1 MALTPA
7 GPGAGA
13 DLARRRPRRPVGWL
27 VALILA
33 AGAAF
38 VVLRL
43 VTPGDGTQVPPRTW
57 AWTGDGVLVQAAPD
71 STLRNRDL
79 VTAVDGVALGGADGT
94 WWAPAHRPGD
104 RLVYQV
110 VRGGQTREVPVTL
123 RRAELVD
130 RLRQAW
136 GTILF
141 VVALFVVV
149 AYLYARRPG
158 PATGGL
164 LVLGSGLLSSDLA
177 IELGVSAADARG
189 DPVLWLYVVNTQ
201 VVYVMGWAG
210 LVAFVV
216 LFPRPWPPLTRHR
229 WLLSV
234 VCVTPVALVAGLALA
249 ALGGV
254 GLTQWVGRVI
264 AGETFVSVAA
274 RGMGIVV
281 AMVRYLT
288 ATDPIGRQQ
297 LKWLAG
303 GAVVSG
309 TLALMVWFLPQLLFG
324 EGLLPAEWLGFSG
337 LPLVAGLT
345 VAVLRY
351 PLFDVDRIISRT
363 LAYALL
369 TLLLGGGYAAVVL
382 GLGQLLGHDSSLVVA
397 AATLAAAALFQP
409 ARRRIQALVDR
420 RLNRRHYDTTQTVAA
435 FSARLPEQLDLDTL
449 SAELL
454 TVAEQTMQPASASL
468 WLRPPADRTRPPS
481 AGDGTS
487 SPRDVIRNG
496 AGTAGGQAGG

>member
-1 MALTPA
+1 MLGGWCAGGDLGAATTMALTPA
-7 GPGAGA
+7 APGTGA
-13 DLARRRPRRPVGWL
+13 DLAGRRSGRRLGWL
-27 VALILA
+27 VAFILA

-38 VVLRL
+38 VVLRV

-57 AWTGDGVLVQAAPD
+57 AWTGDGVLVQAAPGG
-71 STLRNRDL
+71 TLADRDL
-79 VTAVDGVALGGADGT
+79 VTAIDGVPLGTGGG
-94 WWAPAHRPGD
+94 WLAPAQRPGD

-110 VRGGQTREVPVTL
+110 VRGGQAREVPVTL
-123 RRAELVD
+123 RRAQVVD

-141 VVALFVVV
+141 VVGLFVVV

-177 IELGVSAADARG
+177 IELGVSATDARG
-189 DPVLWLYVVNTQ
+189 DLVLWLYVLNTQ
-201 VVYVMGWAG
+201 VVYVMGWSG

-216 LFPRPWPPLTRHR
+216 QFPRPWSPLARHR
-229 WLLSV
+229 WLLWV
-234 VCVTPVALVAGLALA
+234 VCAAPVAAVVGLGLA

-264 AGETFVSVAA
+264 AGETFVSIAVLGTAIVA
-274 RGMGIVV
+274 

-303 GAVVSG
+303 GAFVSG
-309 TLALMVWFLPQLLFG
+309 TLALVVWFLPELVLG
-324 EGLLPAEWLGFSG
+324 ESLLPATWLGFSG
-337 LPLVAGLT
+337 LPLLGGMT

-351 PLFDVDRIISRT
+351 RLFDVDRIISRT
-363 LAYALL
+363 VAYGLL

-382 GLGQLLGHDSSLVVA
+382 GVGQLLGHDSSLVVA
-397 AATLAAAALFQP
+397 AATLAVAAVFQP

-420 RLNRRHYDTTQTVAA
+420 RFNRRYYDTTQTVAA
-435 FSARLPEQLDLDTL
+435 FSARLREQIDLDTL

-468 WLRPPADRTRPPS
+468 WLRPP
-481 AGDGTS
+481 TS
-487 SPRDVIRNG
+487 STSSGPRFTPSG
-496 AGTAGGQAGG
+496 

>member
-7 GPGAGA
+7 ASAAGA
-13 DLARRRPRRPVGWL
+13 EPAGRRSGRLVGWL

-57 AWTGDGVLVQAAPD
+57 AWTGEGVLVQAAPD
-71 STLRNRDL
+71 TSLRDRDL
-79 VTAVDGVALGGADGT
+79 VRAVDGVDLGADGD

-110 VRGGQTREVPVTL
+110 VRGGQTRAVPVTL
-123 RRAELVD
+123 RRAEVAD
-130 RLRQAW
+130 RLWQAW

-149 AYLYARRPG
+149 AYLYGRRPG

-177 IELGVSAADARG
+177 IEIGVSAVDARG
-189 DPVLWLYVVNTQ
+189 DLVLWLYVFLTQ

-210 LVAFVV
+210 LAGFVV
-216 LFPRPWPPLTRHR
+216 LFPRPWSPLTRHPR
-229 WLLSV
+229 LLWV
-234 VCVTPVALVAGLALA
+234 VCATPVALVVAIALA

-254 GLTQWVGRVI
+254 GLAQWVGRVI
-264 AGETFVSVAA
+264 AGETFVSTAVL
-274 RGMGIVV
+274 GMGIVL
-281 AMVRYLT
+281 AMARYLT
-288 ATDPIGRQQ
+288 ATDPVGRQQ

-303 GAVVSG
+303 GAFVSG
-309 TLALMVWFLPQLLFG
+309 TLALAVWFLPQLLFG
-324 EGLLPAEWLGFSG
+324 EGLLPAQWLGFSG
-337 LPLVAGLT
+337 LPLLAGLT

-351 PLFDVDRIISRT
+351 RLFDVDRIISRT
-363 LAYALL
+363 LAYGLL

-382 GLGQLLGHDSSLVVA
+382 GVGELLGQDSSLVVA
-397 AATLAAAALFQP
+397 AATLAVAAVFQP

-420 RLNRRHYDTTQTVAA
+420 RFNRRHYDTTQTVAA
-435 FSARLPEQLDLDTL
+435 LSARLREQIDLDTL

-454 TVAEQTMQPASASL
+454 TVAEQTMQPTQVSL
-468 WLRPPADRTRPPS
+468 WLRP
-481 AGDGTS
+481 
-487 SPRDVIRNG
+487 
-496 AGTAGGQAGG
+496 QAGRLAHPTP